1 MPTGEVIAISLQ
13 DLYTRIV
20 TFVPNLVVGIVV
32 LILGWIVG
40 IGLGNLVQKVLEMLK
55 IDSLANSV
63 GLDRLAQRTGRKL
76 SVAAFG
82 NWLVRWFFI
91 VATFVAAAD
100 ILNLPQVSQFLYGQV
115 IPYFGNVIIAVAIM
129 LIGAVAANFLQGV
142 VRHALQAGGLAT
154 SDTLALITK
163 WAILIFAFLAAL
175 DQLGVASSF
184 VQELFR
190 AIVWGIVAA
199 GAVAFG
205 LGGKDHAKKA
215 LDEIEKDISG
225 R

>member
-40 IGLGNLVQKVLEMLK
+40 IG
-55 IDSLANSV
+55 V
-63 GLDRLAQRTGRKL
+63 GLDRLAQRMGRKL
-76 SVAAFG
+76 SVASFG
-82 NWLVRWFFI
+82 NWLVKWFFI
-91 VATFVAAAD
+91 VATFVAATD
-100 ILNLPQVSQFLYGQV
+100 ILNLPQVSNFLYVQV

-129 LIGAVAANFLQGV
+129 LIGAVAADFLQGV
-142 VRHALQAGGLAT
+142 VRHSLHAGGLNT
-154 SDTLALITK
+154 SDTLGLITK

-184 VQELFR
+184 VQDLFR
-190 AIVWGIVAA
+190 AVVALVAIAGGI
-199 GAVAFG
+199 AFG

>member
-40 IGLGNLVQKVLEMLK
+40 IGLGNLVQKILEMVK
-55 IDSLANSV
+55 VDSLANSV
-63 GLDRLAQRTGRKL
+63 GLDRLAQRMGRKL
-76 SVAAFG
+76 SVSFFL
-82 NWLVRWFFI
+82 NLFVKWFFI
-91 VATFVAAAD
+91 VATFVAATD
-100 ILNLPQVSQFLYGQV
+100 ILNLPQVSQFLYDQV

-129 LIGAVAANFLQGV
+129 LIGAVAADFLQGV
-142 VRHALQAGGLAT
+142 VRNSLLAGGLNT
-154 SDTLALITK
+154 SDTLGLVTQ

-184 VQELFR
+184 VQDLFR
-190 AIVWGIVAA
+190 AVVALVAIAGGI
-199 GAVAFG
+199 AFG